1 MPGPAAASPD
11 PSRVASPDPS
21 RTVSPDPGRA
31 VSPDAVSPDASHP
44 VGRTLDL
51 LERIFRGVDAQD
63 FAVRLWEGSEWAPAG
78 GSASGGAPPQVTLVL
93 NTPSALRGLLRPHS
107 EAALA
112 QLYLKGDIDIEGDIF
127 AILPVGRAILSRRR
141 GWRELAQLGIRAAR
155 LPAADYAVPRS
166 VPRSGSG
173 HGRHAGQ
180 LPDAE
185 LSGVPHSP
193 ARDRAAV
200 THHYNMSNHF
210 YSLFLG
216 RHMAYSCAIFAR
228 PDEDLDS
235 AQLRKLDTICR
246 KLRLQPG
253 QRLLDVGCGWGSL
266 MLHAAQH
273 YGVTAVGITLSE
285 RQAELAAARISRAG
299 LDQRCKVEL
308 RDYRSLEGEDV
319 FDKVASVGM
328 FEHVGRARA
337 AEYFGVLLRL
347 LRPGGAYL
355 HHAVTADVHAPRKR
369 GPTVTGR
376 FVFPDHELIPI
387 GETLGRAE
395 SAGFEVRDVENFREH
410 YALTLRHWIR
420 ALETRREEAVAD
432 VGEATWRAW
441 RLVFAG
447 SAEGFERKRQG
458 LVQSLLVKPHADG
471 TADLPLGRSDWYA
484 PTLQRRL
491 TAAVLGSGG
500 A

>member
-1 MPGPAAASPD
+1 MPGPAGASPDPAVASPDLTAEPPEPIHAASPD
-11 PSRVASPDPS
+11 P
-21 RTVSPDPGRA
+21 
-31 VSPDAVSPDASHP
+31 SHP

-51 LERIFRGVDAQD
+51 LERVFRGVDAQD
-63 FAVRLWEGSEWAPAG
+63 FAVRLWEGTEWSPAG
-78 GSASGGAPPQVTLVL
+78 SSAPDGAPPQVTLVL

-112 QLYLKGDIDIEGDIF
+112 QLHLKGDIDIEGDIF
-127 AILPVGRAILSRRR
+127 GILPVGRAILSRRR

-155 LPAADYAVPRS
+155 LPAADDA

-173 HGRHAGQ
+173 QGRHAGQ

-235 AQLRKLDTICR
+235 AQFRKLDTVCR

-285 RQAELAAARISRAG
+285 RQAELAAARIGRAG
-299 LDQRCKVEL
+299 LGQRCRVEL
-308 RDYRSLEGEDV
+308 RDYRSLEGEGV

-337 AEYFGVLLRL
+337 SEYFGVLLRL

-355 HHAVTADVHAPRKR
+355 HHAVTADVHAPLKR

-387 GETLGRAE
+387 GETLSRAE

-420 ALETRREEAVAD
+420 ALEARREEAVAD

-458 LVQSLLVKPHADG
+458 LVQSLLVKPHTNGA
-471 TADLPLGRSDWYA
+471 ADLPLGRTDWYT
-484 PTLQRRL
+484 PHC
-491 TAAVLGSGG
+491 SG
-500 A
+500 AEP